1 MSVLAENSLRCVVLN
16 FLQPVHLIT
25 VDVNEQGVAVVQPTE
40 NKRTHQLSSGFHHQE
55 IAHCPVSAYIT
66 SHPSPNRTDTLL
78 NVNNQWRSD
87 GAEDWWSWVSSAD
100 LWWPHLLWEI
110 TSDSGWMYR
119 VKSIGPK
126 TEPWGTLYC
135 DAHSKQTE
143 SYHTN
148 RWSTNGCKA
157 DAAPPSQ
164 AVWREKLQFWHR
176 SVDFFK
182 LFAKDW
188 TWGQCCCFFVFLE
201 GCHDCLFDLQRN
213 RHKQQWF
220 IYNSA
225 TQRHQVI

>member
-1 MSVLAENSLRCVVLN
+1 MSQLPTFKWSSCDTLTLLRGPTKRASVWSLFSFSL
-16 FLQPVHLIT
+16 LPVTNL
-25 VDVNEQGVAVVQPTE
+25 PTE
-40 NKRTHQLSSGFHHQE
+40 SMQ
-55 IAHCPVSAYIT
+55 CSAST
-66 SHPSPNRTDTLL
+66 FSE
-78 NVNNQWRSD
+78 WKSD
-87 GAEDWWSWVSSAD
+87 GVKDWWSWVSSAD

-176 SVDFFK
+176 SVVFFK